1 MARHH
6 LRRQPE
12 PRRRIATI
20 TEREQRTAGDLRQGE
35 PDSAPQRSP
44 SLTDFLPSSLPPF
57 LPFYLSTFLP
67 FFYFLPSAFCL
78 PALHTHRSEG
88 FPVSVFNA
96 SALIGSSFCRCSS

>member
-12 PRRRIATI
+12 SRRRIATI

-44 SLTDFLPSSLPPF
+44 SLTDFLPSYLSTF

-67 FFYFLPSAFCL
+67 FYLSSTSCLLPSAFL
-78 PALHTHRSEG
+78 PCILTVRKDSPSL
-88 FPVSVFNA
+88 FSTLP
-96 SALIGSSFCRCSS
+96 L